1 MKRPGSVPDRR
12 DTLASPIS
20 AILAESTRDPAA
32 PEVEQPELTRRVGD
46 SDRQEVRDISARF
59 TDPDVVACRHR
70 AASHIDEARAAL
82 DAGEITRAVVSA
94 EAALVESDSAPSPG
108 IVEVIEP
115 ARPLIA
121 RVFEA
126 YVGHSGGVPMLAPR
140 AQEIARTRLG
150 DAERA
155 VLARVDGVRTL
166 EQLFDGSGLGSTD
179 ALRLARFVTLGA
191 FCAEGSRWAARAK

>member
-32 PEVEQPELTRRVGD
+32 PELRDPAAPEVEQPELTRRVGE
-46 SDRQEVRDISARF
+46 SDRQEVRDTSAGF

-70 AASHIDEARAAL
+70 AASHIDEARAAI

-94 EAALVESDSAPSPG
+94 EAALVESDTAPPPG

-115 ARPLIA
+115 ARPLLA

-126 YVGHSGGVPMLAPR
+126 YVGPSGGVPMLAPR

-166 EQLFDGSGLGSTD
+166 GQLFDGSGLGSTD
-179 ALRLARFVTLGA
+179 ALRLAARLIQSGA
-191 FCAEGSRWAARAK
+191 IRMA